1 MSSTFNFG
9 KLRTFLWPIH
19 SSELPKFIP
28 MLVVFFL
35 IAFNYNILRAAKD
48 ALIVTAPASGAEAI
62 PFIKV
67 WAILPMALL
76 MTYIFTKLSNKYST
90 EKVFYIMMSIFL
102 GFFAVFTFI
111 LYPLRDALQPHAFA
125 DMLEKVLPQGFKGF
139 IAMIRNW
146 TLTSFYVMAELW
158 GTAILTV
165 LFWGFA
171 NEVTTVHEAKRF
183 YAIFGVGANISGILS
198 GQTSI
203 LLSSNSFFN
212 FIPYG
217 TTAWEQSVLF
227 MNITILIIG
236 LLIIGLFK
244 YISKKTIVYDEPTIS
259 QVKAPKIHISLKKS
273 FLYLAKSKYLICLAL
288 IVLSYNLTTHIA
300 EVVWKNQIK
309 QLHPNPSDFNAYMGH
324 VMRLIGIVATLIALF
339 VSSNFLRKFS
349 WKVSALITPIIVL
362 VTGIFFFSFFLFKE
376 PSAIKF
382 ASFFGSTPLILSVF
396 FGTLQNTLSRASKY
410 TLFDATK
417 EIAFIPL
424 DKESRRKGKA
434 AIDGVGSR
442 FGKSFGSVL
451 TQGFLILF
459 STLTAS
465 AHYIGILFIII
476 LGIWIISVTA
486 LGKKFNILTS
496 HHESL
501 NIEGQKEQVVVNNS
515 TSNKEEIKK
524 YYPFVLSNKKDKIK
538 K

>member
-1 MSSTFNFG
+1 MSSTFSFG
-9 KLRTFLWPIH
+9 KLRSFLWPIH

-48 ALIVTAPASGAEAI
+48 ALVVTAPASGAEAI

-76 MTYIFTKLSNKYST
+76 MTYIFTKLSSKYST

-102 GFFAVFTFI
+102 GFFAFFTFV
-111 LYPLRDALQPHAFA
+111 LYPNREALEPQSFVS
-125 DMLEKVLPQGFKGF
+125 MLEKVLPQGFKGL

-171 NEVTTVHEAKRF
+171 NEVTTVNEAKRF
-183 YAIFGVGANISGILS
+183 YVIFSVGANISGILS

-203 LLSSNSFFN
+203 FLSSNSFLS

-227 MNITILIIG
+227 MNMTILING
-236 LLIIGLFK
+236 VLIIALFR
-244 YISKKTIVYDEPTIS
+244 YISKKNIIIDEPTIS
-259 QVKAPKIHISLKKS
+259 QVKTPRMKISLKKS
-273 FLYLAKSKYLICLAL
+273 FAYLAKSKYLIYLAL
-288 IVLSYNLTTHIA
+288 IVLSYNLTTHIV

-309 QLHPNPSDFNAYMGH
+309 QLYPNPSDFSSYLGH
-324 VMRLIGIVATLIALF
+324 VMTLIGILATVIALF
-339 VSSNFLRKFS
+339 VSNNFLRKFS

-362 VTGIFFFSFFLFKE
+362 ITGVFFFSFFLIKE
-376 PSAIKF
+376 PAATNF
-382 ASFFGSTPLILSVF
+382 ASLFSSTPLVLSVF

-424 DKESRRKGKA
+424 DKESKRKGKA

-442 FGKSFGSVL
+442 FGKSFGSGL

-465 AHYIGILFIII
+465 APYIAILFIII
-476 LGIWIISVTA
+476 LVVWIISVTS
-486 LGKKFNILTS
+486 LGKRFNTLTS
-496 HHESL
+496 HNEKI
-501 NIEGQKEQVVVNNS
+501 NIEQKEPALA
-515 TSNKEEIKK
+515 SNLGSEEIKK